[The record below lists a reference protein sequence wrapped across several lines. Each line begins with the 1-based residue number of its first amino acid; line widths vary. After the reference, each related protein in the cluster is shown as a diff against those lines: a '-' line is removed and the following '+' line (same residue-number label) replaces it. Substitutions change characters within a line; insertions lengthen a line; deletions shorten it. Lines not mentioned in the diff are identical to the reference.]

1 MFWWKKLNEFPV
13 VIAHRGSSEGAPENT
28 LAAFQRALKDG
39 AHAVELDVR
48 LTKDQ
53 EIVVIHDSKLDR
65 TTNGY
70 GKVEDTLLKD
80 LKKYDAGSWFS
91 PVFSS
96 EKIPTLEEVFKLLKK
111 KIGINIEIKP
121 KIRHPEIMVK
131 KCIELI
137 DKYSLYKY
145 VLISSFE
152 HSIVKKIK
160 TIDERISTG
169 ILYSPMTHF
178 GKSVVNL
185 ARSNFADFV
194 IISRNYVKE
203 ELVKKVHEAK
213 LSCFVY
219 NVNNRVHLKTM
230 LHFKVDGIITNSP
243 KSINNYLVNM

>member
-1 MFWWKKLNEFPV
+1 MFNWKKIKEFPV
-13 VIAHRGSSEGAPENT
+13 VIAHRGSSEFAPENT
-28 LAAFQRALKDG
+28 LSAFRKALKDG
-39 AHAVELDVR
+39 AHAIELDAR
-48 LTKDQ
+48 LTKDK

-70 GKVEDTLLKD
+70 GKVEDMFLKD
-80 LKKYDAGSWFS
+80 LKKFDAGSWFS
-91 PVFSS
+91 PAYSS
-96 EKIPTLEEVFKLLKK
+96 ERIPTLEEVFKLLKK

-121 KIRHPEIMVK
+121 RIKHPEFMIK

-137 DKYSLYKY
+137 EKYALHKC

-152 HSIVKKIK
+152 HSLVRKVKIL
-160 TIDERISTG
+160 DERISTG

-185 ARSNFADFV
+185 AKSNFADFV

-213 LSCFVY
+213 LHCFVY
-219 NVNNRVHLKTM
+219 NIENRLHLKKM
-230 LHFKVDGIITNSP
+230 LNFKVDGIITNSP
-243 KSINNYLVNM
+243 KSIINYLLDM